1 MRRPASASRT
11 SGRYAV
17 ALRAIL
23 DSDAYLDAPTSRRRT
38 TKRKINYNNRGL
50 TGPAP
55 SGMNL
60 QYRNVAFLNLGV
72 PHRDAGP
79 QRIARSGSAVIPRLS
94 STSAAMLIWSTSSV
108 HGISTT
114 SSAPASRSL
123 RSSASRCSGV
133 VGVSAFTRWA

>member
-1 MRRPASASRT
+1 MRRPVSASRT

-38 TKRKINYNNRGL
+38 ATRKINYNNRGL

-60 QYRNVAFLNLGV
+60 QDSNVAFLNLRGRD
-72 PHRDAGP
+72 RDA
-79 QRIARSGSAVIPRLS
+79 A
-94 STSAAMLIWSTSSV
+94 
-108 HGISTT
+108 
-114 SSAPASRSL
+114 
-123 RSSASRCSGV
+123 
-133 VGVSAFTRWA
+133 